1 MSTVLTVDD
10 VTVTYRS
17 AGRPPVTAVSGVSL
31 SLEAGRTTALI
42 GESGSGKST
51 LGKAI
56 ARLQDIDAGRIDLD
70 GEPFGTL
77 HGRALRAR
85 RPRVQMIF
93 QDPHSAL
100 NPRRTIL
107 ASVTE
112 PLRVGGESKARAK
125 ERALDALDRVG
136 ITPRLA
142 DRYPHQLSG
151 GQKQRVNIARALLTR
166 PRVVVCDEPVSALDV
181 SLQAEIVNLLIE
193 LRDQEQLTLLFITHD
208 ISLLPH
214 IADDVAVM
222 YLSEI
227 IESGPAHEVVTRP
240 AHPYTMGLLAAAPH
254 VGPATGYEAVQI
266 GGDVPDPANPPS
278 GCRFHPRCPF
288 AVERC
293 VREHPTLRPFGRD
306 RLVAC
311 HLAEQLADP
320 GRRVAIA
327 EKETS

>member
-1 MSTVLTVDD
+1 MSVALSVDD

-17 AGRPPVTAVSGVSL
+17 PGRPHVVAVSHVSL
-31 SLEAGRTTALI
+31 ELESGKTTALI

-56 ARLQDIDAGRIDLD
+56 ARLQAIDSGRIELD
-70 GEPFGTL
+70 GEPFGSL
-77 HGRALRAR
+77 RGRALRAR
-85 RPRVQMIF
+85 RPAVQMIF

-107 ASVTE
+107 NSVTE
-112 PLRVGGESKARAK
+112 PLRVTGESRAAAK
-125 ERALDALDRVG
+125 EKALVALDRVG
-136 ITPRLA
+136 ITRRLA
-142 DRYPHQLSG
+142 ERYPHQLSG
-151 GQKQRVNIARALLTR
+151 GQKQRVNIARALLTQ

-181 SLQAEIVNLLIE
+181 SLQAEIINLLIE

-227 IESGPAHEVVTRP
+227 VESGAAYEVVTDP
-240 AHPYTMGLLAAAPH
+240 AHPYTMGLLAAAPS
-254 VGPATGYEAVQI
+254 VGGASGYETVHI
-266 GGDVPDPANPPS
+266 RGDVPDPAEPPS

-288 AVERC
+288 AVDRC
-293 VREHPTLRPFGRD
+293 RAEHPELRAFGAARQ
-306 RLVAC
+306 VAC
-311 HLAEQLADP
+311 HLAEELADP
-320 GRRVAIA
+320 LRRDELHAEVAP
-327 EKETS
+327 

>member
-1 MSTVLTVDD
+1 MTTVLTVEH
-10 VTVTYRS
+10 VTVTYR
-17 AGRPPVTAVSGVSL
+17 APGRPPVTAVADVSL
-31 SLEAGRTTALI
+31 TLEAGRTTALI

-56 ARLQDIDAGRIDLD
+56 ARLQAIDAGTIELD
-70 GEPFGTL
+70 GAPFGSL
-77 HGRALRAR
+77 RGRALRAR
-85 RPRVQMIF
+85 RGRVQMIF

-107 ASVTE
+107 SSVVE
-112 PLRVGGESKARAK
+112 PLRVSGVSRARAR
-125 ERALDALDRVG
+125 ERALEVLDRVG
-136 ITPRLA
+136 ITQQLA
-142 DRYPHQLSG
+142 ERYPHQLSG
-151 GQKQRVNIARALLTR
+151 GQKQRVNIARALLTG

-181 SLQAEIVNLLIE
+181 SLQAEIINLLIE

-214 IADDVAVM
+214 VADDVAVM

-227 IESGPAHEVVTRP
+227 IESGAARDVVTRP

-254 VGPATGYEAVQI
+254 VGPATGYEAIQI

-288 AVERC
+288 AVDRC
-293 VREHPTLRPFGRD
+293 AQEHPTLRPFDG

-311 HLAEQLADP
+311 HRAEELVEPAARVLAN
-320 GRRVAIA
+320 A
-327 EKETS
+327 EKGTR